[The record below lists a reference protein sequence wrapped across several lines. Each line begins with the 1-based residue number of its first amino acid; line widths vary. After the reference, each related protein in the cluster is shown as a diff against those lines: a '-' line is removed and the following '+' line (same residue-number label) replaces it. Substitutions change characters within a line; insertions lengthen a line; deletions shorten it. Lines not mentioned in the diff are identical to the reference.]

1 MKPTTSPWD
10 WKYLGNIP
18 GVCTSE
24 VLQGPTLS
32 RHLNK
37 SQRTDTPLD
46 NIVSMVFTGDSGPP
60 ERAGSKP
67 RCPGS
72 PQSGRTRSSLPR
84 GTAGRGRWRRS
95 TGPCTGW
102 WEGSRPGHSRSPRL
116 LDIFLLSWS
125 CWQTLV
131 FYSRLPLLYRIFVVS
146 HEFHQPQME
155 Y

>member
-46 NIVSMVFTGDSGPP
+46 KYCVNGP
-60 ERAGSKP
+60 
-67 RCPGS
+67 
-72 PQSGRTRSSLPR
+72 Q
-84 GTAGRGRWRRS
+84 WRVMA
-95 TGPCTGW
+95 T
-102 WEGSRPGHSRSPRL
+102 
-116 LDIFLLSWS
+116 
-125 CWQTLV
+125 
-131 FYSRLPLLYRIFVVS
+131 
-146 HEFHQPQME
+146 
-155 Y
+155 